1 MMMMMMMM
9 ISIQGSW
16 VESLGSGL
24 GGSWVESPKPV
35 FHFPTVPGEETVK
48 ATLDT
53 DCIHI

>member
-1 MMMMMMMM
+1 MMMMMM

-35 FHFPTVPGEETVK
+35 FHFPTVSGEETVK
-48 ATLDT
+48 ATVAT